1 MKQTNVYISKDGNF
15 QMQDSG
21 AEKLLKMA
29 KIGDTDAFGA
39 LYTLHFEKVYRYLY
53 YRTSHKETAE
63 DLSEEVFTKAYQK
76 LSSFEGDS
84 KGFQGW
90 VMVIARNLL
99 VDFYR
104 RQNPTVSVEELDFL
118 PGNERSPVDAL
129 SASDDEKQLLAA
141 LGTLPK
147 EQQEVVQLRFIEG
160 YEISDIAKLLN
171 KSEGNIRIIQY
182 RAIKKLREILSKS

>member
-1 MKQTNVYISKDGNF
+1 MKQTNVYIGKDGNF

-90 VMVIARNLL
+90 IMIIARNLL

-104 RQNPTVSVEELDFL
+104 RHNPTVSVEELDVL
-118 PGNERSPVDAL
+118 PGNEK
-129 SASDDEKQLLAA
+129 SAIDVLAASHDQKQLLSA
-141 LGTLPK
+141 LDLLPR
-147 EQQEVVQLRFIEG
+147 EQQVVVQLRFIEG
-160 YEISDIAKLLN
+160 YEISEIAGFLE